1 MEEEQG
7 LAQSSVMQ
15 MLEQVVAMLMQGVS
29 PQELLQQGVPQEILE
44 IAIEI
49 VQQEQGGDQMEE
61 QQERPDQGMEVGAQR
76 GMQAVPQQADVS
88 GTMAPNAMATRNQR

>member
-15 MLEQVVAMLMQGVS
+15 MLEQVVAMLMQGMS

>member
-49 VQQEQGGDQMEE
+49 VQQEQGGDEMEE

-88 GTMAPNAMATRNQR
+88 GTIAPNAMATRNQR

>member
-1 MEEEQG
+1 MNEEEG

-49 VQQEQGGDQMEE
+49 VQQEQGGDEMEE

>member
-49 VQQEQGGDQMEE
+49 VQQEQGGDEMEE

>member
-29 PQELLQQGVPQEILE
+29 PQELLQQGVSQEILE

-49 VQQEQGGDQMEE
+49 VQQEQGGDEMEE

>member
-1 MEEEQG
+1 MNEEEG

-49 VQQEQGGDQMEE
+49 VQQEQGGDEMEE

-88 GTMAPNAMATRNQR
+88 GTMVPNAMATRNQR

>member
-15 MLEQVVAMLMQGVS
+15 ILEQVVAMLMQGVS

-49 VQQEQGGDQMEE
+49 VQQEQGGDEMEE

>member
-15 MLEQVVAMLMQGVS
+15 ILEQVVAMLMQGVS

-49 VQQEQGGDQMEE
+49 VQQEQGGDEMEE

-88 GTMAPNAMATRNQR
+88 GTIAPNAMATRNQR

>member
-15 MLEQVVAMLMQGVS
+15 ILEQVVAMLMQGVS
-29 PQELLQQGVPQEILE
+29 PQELLQQGVPQEILK
-44 IAIEI
+44 IAMEI
-49 VQQEQGGDQMEE
+49 VQQEQGGNQMEE

>member
-15 MLEQVVAMLMQGVS
+15 ILEQVVAMLMQGVS